1 MHSPLSL
8 SQALTQAAAS
18 GLDLV
23 DAERL
28 LMHALGHANGQR
40 AWLRAHGADALSD
53 TAKQAF
59 DHLCL
64 RRLSKEPM
72 AYITGQRGF
81 YGLDLQIDSRVLD
94 PRPDTETLVDWA
106 LEVLNTTARPHVIDL
121 GTGSGAIALA
131 IQHERRDAHVTAVD
145 ASADALTVARA
156 NADRLQLAV
165 QFVQGSWLTPIP
177 FTIDSA
183 PTSAE
188 ANLAAEAQTSGF
200 DLIVS
205 NPPYIAEN
213 DPHLPALVHEPEEAL
228 TSGPDGLND
237 IRLIISQSPAHL
249 KPGGWLLLE
258 HGYDQAE
265 AVTDLLLAQ
274 GFENVQ
280 SRNDLA
286 GIARCTGGQ
295 KPIPGDRG

>member
-1 MHSPLSL
+1 MNTLSATCTRYLDLPPVPTSPSCIQPSTL

-28 LMHALGHANGQR
+28 LMHALGHAHGQR

-177 FTIDSA
+177 
-183 PTSAE
+183 
-188 ANLAAEAQTSGF
+188 
-200 DLIVS
+200 
-205 NPPYIAEN
+205 
-213 DPHLPALVHEPEEAL
+213 VHP
-228 TSGPDGLND
+228 
-237 IRLIISQSPAHL
+237 R
-249 KPGGWLLLE
+249 
-258 HGYDQAE
+258 
-265 AVTDLLLAQ
+265 
-274 GFENVQ
+274 
-280 SRNDLA
+280 
-286 GIARCTGGQ
+286 
-295 KPIPGDRG
+295 